1 MVKLTAALIF
11 LLATITLPFFLKA
24 QDRDPS
30 RLTPAERNRSGVLRQ
45 LIPGYYVFSSTSF
58 NSGVIATNDGV
69 VVLDALTS
77 AAIARLER
85 EAIAR
90 EIKQPVRFLV
100 SSTFHN
106 NYTWGNVAYSDVV
119 KIGHE
124 DYRTDLLAQ
133 MQRSHASPEEQ
144 RARLPQVT
152 YRDRLTIHL
161 GGKEVQVLYLGKAH
175 TRSDSIVFVPQ
186 DRIAYVSELYFSD
199 QFLYINDGYG
209 ISWLK
214 TLDAVEALPAD
225 IFVPGHGPIPEDPKE
240 TREGLHRFRQMLVDL
255 RDAVQKEI
263 DRGATEDQAA
273 AAIELPQYERMPVY
287 KSQREVAVRRTYREI
302 KGTLK

>member
-1 MVKLTAALIF
+1 MSKSTAALLS
-11 LLATITLPFFLKA
+11 LLVASLFALPLKA
-24 QDRDPS
+24 QERDDS
-30 RLTPAERNRSGVLRQ
+30 RLKPAERNRTGTLRE
-45 LIPGYYVFSSTSF
+45 LIPGHHVFSSTSF
-58 NSGVIATNDGV
+58 NSGVIATSEGV

-77 AAIARLER
+77 

-90 EIKQPVRFLV
+90 QEREIIASQLKQPVRFLV

-106 NYTWGNVAYSDVV
+106 NYTWGNVAYQDVI

-133 MQRSHASPEEQ
+133 MRRDHASPEEQ
-144 RARLPQVT
+144 KARLPQIT

-161 GGKEVQVLYLGKAH
+161 GGKEIQILYLGKGH
-175 TRSDSIVFVPQ
+175 TRSDSIIFVPQ

-209 ISWLK
+209 VSWLN
-214 TLDAVEALPAD
+214 TLDAVEALPVD
-225 IFVPGHGPIPEDPKE
+225 IFVPGHGPIPADPRE
-240 TREGLHRFRQMLVDL
+240 TRQGLHRFRQMLVDL

-263 DRGATEDQAA
+263 AHGATEDQAA
-273 AAIELPQYERMPVY
+273 AAIKLPQYEPMQGY

-302 KGTLK
+302 KGTLE

>member
-1 MVKLTAALIF
+1 MSKSITAVICMVAVVLF
-11 LLATITLPFFLKA
+11 VLPVKA
-24 QDRDPS
+24 QEGDGS
-30 RLTPAERNRSGVLRQ
+30 RLTPAERNRSGALRQ

-58 NSGVIATNDGV
+58 NSGVIATGDGV
-69 VVLDALTS
+69 IVLDALTS
-77 AAIARLER
+77 EAIARKER
-85 EAIAR
+85 EAIATQ
-90 EIKQPVRFLV
+90 IKQPVRFLV

-106 NYTWGNVAYSDVV
+106 NYTWGNVAYPDVV
-119 KIGHE
+119 KIGHA

-133 MQRSHASPEEQ
+133 MQRDQVSPGEQ
-144 RARLPQVT
+144 QARLPQIT

-161 GGKEVQVLYLGKAH
+161 GGKEIQVLHLGKGH
-175 TRSDSIVFVPQ
+175 TRSDSIIFVPQ

-209 ISWLK
+209 VSWLK
-214 TLDAVEALPAD
+214 TLDAIEALPAD

-240 TREGLHRFRQMLVDL
+240 TRQGLHRFRQMLVDL

-263 DRGATEDQAA
+263 DRGATEDQAV
-273 AAIELPQYERMPVY
+273 AAIKFPQYEQMQGY

-302 KGTLK
+302 MGTLK